1 MILDVV
7 LIVMLVGMML
17 YGYKKGA
24 VGIVANL
31 VSVIISFILAYFLAE
46 IVGEFISKTSFGLD
60 FQSKITNTITNR
72 LNRPSDSSL
81 VLKIQ
86 ETIGDAKENE
96 IALKLGDYIFVGM
109 GFVIVYNISRIVL
122 WIGKKILESV
132 FELPVLKM
140 FNKLGG
146 VIAATLL
153 FIIELSIILA
163 IIKAISSISFM
174 NVVTN
179 VIDSSVIT
187 KGIYDHNIITSLIFT
202 KFIK

>member
-7 LIVMLVGMML
+7 LIVTFVGMML

-46 IVGEFISKTSFGLD
+46 MVGDFISKTDFGLE
-60 FQSKITNTITNR
+60 FQCKITNTITNR
-72 LNRPSDSSL
+72 LNRPNDSGL

-96 IALKLGDYIFVGM
+96 IALKISDYIFTGV

-132 FELPVLKM
+132 FELPVLKA

-146 VIAATLL
+146 IIAAALL
-153 FIIELSIILA
+153 FVMEIGIILA
-163 IIKAISSISFM
+163 IIKAISSLSFM
-174 NVVTN
+174 NVVIN
-179 VIDSSVIT
+179 AIDSSVIT
-187 KGIYDHNIITSLIFT
+187 KAIYDHNIITSLILA